1 MAGRCVRHSKRCCA
15 RCLACDWKK
24 VNRDCGSNRP
34 LTGRG
39 NLQGWEDLQRKWDGL
54 EAEQALNAQQAEQAL
69 DAQQAQ
75 QTGQNEQVQAAVASV
90 KHMQQAQ
97 QQMAHQICIQS
108 RHNIAGTAGTAAAAD
123 IAGTAGCIGLA
134 CVANLTRSTA

>member
-1 MAGRCVRHSKRCCA
+1 MAGRCVRHSCCA

-24 VNRDCGSNRP
+24 VNRECGSNRP

-54 EAEQALNAQQAEQAL
+54 EAEQALNAQH
-69 DAQQAQ
+69 AQ